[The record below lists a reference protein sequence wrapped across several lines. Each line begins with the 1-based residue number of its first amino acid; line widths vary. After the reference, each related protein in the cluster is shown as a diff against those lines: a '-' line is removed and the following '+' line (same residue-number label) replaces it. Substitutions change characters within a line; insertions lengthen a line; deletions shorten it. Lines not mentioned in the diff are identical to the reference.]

1 MNKREA
7 LELSKTVA
15 DECIAY
21 RVRLLNRAITGIY
34 DRALQPLGIKFNQ
47 ANILT
52 MLSLTDRASSADIAR
67 VLLME
72 KSTVSRTVARMKK
85 NGWISVEGQGE
96 WPTQI
101 VTVTPE
107 GRKIMAAIH
116 GQWKKAQ
123 QEASELLSD
132 EGIAAVRMLHD
143 TLRKSLK

>member
-7 LELSKTVA
+7 LELSKTIA
-15 DECIAY
+15 YECIAY
-21 RVRLLNRAITGIY
+21 RVRLLNRVITGIY

-52 MLSLTDRASSADIAR
+52 MLSLTERASSADIAR

-101 VTVTPE
+101 ITVTPE
-107 GRKIMAAIH
+107 GRKIMAAVH
-116 GQWKKAQ
+116 EQWKKAQ
-123 QEASELLSD
+123 LEASELLGD
-132 EGIAAVRMLHD
+132 EGITAVRMLHN
-143 TLRKSLK
+143 TLRERLK